1 MTTLPIPAANAA
13 PGVDAYELGRHK
25 PTEESSP

>member
-1 MTTLPIPAANAA
+1 MTTSQIPAAHAA
-13 PGVDAYELGRHK
+13 PGVDADEVGRHK